1 MIYLGGKM
9 LKRLVVASTFVLYSV
24 TMAGAYKILLLGD
37 STVNTPYL
45 PVKDQV
51 QSRLK
56 EKLKTLLPDMT
67 IEVVNAGQGGESIG
81 PGAKSNFIEK
91 DIDGYHFFSRYDQVI
106 KESRGV
112 DLVFIR
118 YGSNDKN
125 NYSAGEFKIRLKRL
139 CEMLKRDYPG
149 VKIAVE
155 TAMYSDPNHTAS
167 KTPNEGTKEVF
178 DAIRAFAK
186 EEGCELGD
194 VYEALKTTTE
204 AGNWD
209 LRIRSDKVTI
219 DDSKDAAHLNDPDKS
234 WWGNIHPNA
243 KGIDIIAALEADIA
257 VKLASKGR

>member
-1 MIYLGGKM
+1 M
-9 LKRLVVASTFVLYSV
+9 LKRLAVAVLLLVLSV
-24 TMAGAYKILLLGD
+24 SGAMAYKILLLGD

-56 EKLKTLLPDMT
+56 EKLKTLLPDKT
-67 IEVVNAGQGGESIG
+67 FEVVNGGQGGESIG

-91 DIDGYHFFSRYDQVI
+91 DIDGFHFYSRYDQII
-106 KESRGV
+106 KANKGV
-112 DLVFIR
+112 DIVFIR

-125 NYSAGEFKIRLKRL
+125 NYSAAEFRKRLKNL
-139 CEMLKRDYPG
+139 CERLKQDYPG
-149 VKIAVE
+149 VQIAVE
-155 TAMYSDPNHTAS
+155 TAMYTDPNHTAS

-178 DAIRAFAK
+178 DAIRSFAG
-186 EEGCELGD
+186 EEGYALGD
-194 VYEALKTTTE
+194 VFEALKAATD

-209 LRIRSDKVTI
+209 LRIRIDKVTI

-234 WWGNIHPNA
+234 WWSNIHPNA

-257 VKLASKGR
+257 VKLVSKGR